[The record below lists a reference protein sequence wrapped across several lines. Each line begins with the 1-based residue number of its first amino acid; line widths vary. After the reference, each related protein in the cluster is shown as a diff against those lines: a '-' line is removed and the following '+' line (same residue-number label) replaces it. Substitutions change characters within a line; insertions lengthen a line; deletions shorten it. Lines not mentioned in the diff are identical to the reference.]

1 MALPLPNLSRLQLQL
16 LDDDDNSGAHA
27 AVDVGQDLQ
36 NAGIRKARRQ
46 RSRKPELPD
55 LARLAIGDDPY
66 AGWTDSEDDEDYVVP
81 EELQG
86 LDRPDAARGRVVPRR
101 RSPAVARD
109 VRANQGEAGRLF
121 THIQTKMLGMWNK
134 MAKWYWCETAPKGV
148 PLTAEKQAQFKAIEQ
163 NHDAVTRAI
172 VEKYVLDPASWIRT
186 AYYSVRG
193 QIHDTIVP
201 ESSFRQLFDDYVK
214 LRGGTW
220 FLSDV
225 SKTPQGHFTQV
236 QWETQNKVLVAKA
249 LAEHAQ
255 LFSPLLDAIRE
266 FGFASE
272 DQTEFQVLW
281 RIHPVRHNNSSNWH
295 MDSNDFRMYGDE
307 SMERAA
313 AWTQTGERSVVTTSC
328 LNIDPNQP
336 TDHCGTR
343 VLSGLPALSEK
354 AVEGIV
360 DEMWAAR
367 DTLLSYKCGDRD
379 KEKYFAVMFN
389 RLVRNATER
398 AIAEYTAFPEMHNY
412 TRTIQDRVEQQA
424 RVEQL
429 LASAGIEAISTRN
442 GEIGTFNDHQYH
454 ASSTTP
460 EGHVR
465 LFFVMR
471 GKIMDRLGRPL
482 PFRPDAQ
489 IVDREGRPATLSFE
503 PI

>member
-1 MALPLPNLSRLQLQL
+1 MAHLPDLSRLE
-16 LDDDDNSGAHA
+16 LDDA

-36 NAGIRKARRQ
+36 DAGIRKARRQ
-46 RSRKPELPD
+46 RSRKLKVPD
-55 LARLAIGDDPY
+55 LSRLALDDDPY

-86 LDRPDAARGRVVPRR
+86 LDRPDAARGRVVPHR

-121 THIQTKMLGMWNK
+121 TRIQTKMLGMWNK
-134 MAKWYWCETAPKGV
+134 MATWYWCETAPRGV
-148 PLTAEKQAQFKAIEQ
+148 HLTDEKRAQLKAIGK

-172 VEKYVLDPASWIRT
+172 VDKYVLDPASWTRT
-186 AYYSVRG
+186 AYYSMRG
-193 QIHDTIVP
+193 QIHDGIIP
-201 ESSFRQLFDDYVK
+201 ESSFRQLFNDYIR
-214 LRGGTW
+214 LRGGME
-220 FLSDV
+220 FLSDF
-225 SKTPQGHFTQV
+225 SKTREGHFTQV
-236 QWETQNKVLVAKA
+236 EWEARNKVRVAQT

-255 LFSPLLDAIRE
+255 LLSPLLDAIRE
-266 FGFASE
+266 FGFARE
-272 DQTEFQVLW
+272 EQTEFQVLW
-281 RIHPVRHNNSSNWH
+281 RFHPVRHNNASIWH

-307 SMERAA
+307 SMTRAE
-313 AWTQTGERSVVTTSC
+313 AWTQTGERAVVTTSC
-328 LNIDPNQP
+328 LSIDPNQP

-354 AVEGIV
+354 AVKAIV
-360 DEMWAAR
+360 DEVWAAK
-367 DTLLSYKCGDRD
+367 DALLSYKCTRD
-379 KEKYFAVMFN
+379 KEQYFAVMFN
-389 RLVRNATER
+389 RLVMDATQS
-398 AIAEYTAFPEMHNY
+398 AITEYTEFPDMHNY
-412 TRTIQDRVEQQA
+412 TRTVRDRVEHQA

-429 LASAGIEAISTRN
+429 LASAGVETLSTRN

-482 PFRPDAQ
+482 LFRPDAE
-489 IVDREGRPATLSFE
+489 IVDRKGRPARLSFE